1 MYTNR
6 AAVELTHRLWET
18 EGIELPVMLLSS
30 VEGVELQPATAS
42 QAVTILTAPHGQP
55 LCLHLMLLDAEQ
67 SPWCVITVRELGA
80 EREAVR
86 KRYGLS
92 EREAQVVE
100 LVLRGYS
107 NADIGSALSITPA
120 TAKKHLTRI
129 FDKLGVD
136 SRAQL
141 ISRLA

>member
-1 MYTNR
+1 
-6 AAVELTHRLWET
+6 V
-18 EGIELPVMLLSS
+18 
-30 VEGVELQPATAS
+30 
-42 QAVTILTAPHGQP
+42 
-55 LCLHLMLLDAEQ
+55 
-67 SPWCVITVRELGA
+67 
-80 EREAVR
+80 EREAFR
-86 KRYGLS
+86 QRYGLS
-92 EREAQVVE
+92 EREGQVLE

-107 NADIGSALSITPA
+107 NRDVATTLRIAPA